1 MATRRGSGDDGAAAV
16 RPRPI
21 SASRR
26 FPSPSLLKENS
37 NPRRSTSRSNPSSLK
52 TLPRGRSSSPSDLSR
67 ASSQKPTRDPTPKLT
82 TQKSKLSTSNA
93 QKLKLSTTTTIS
105 QEPNDGS
112 SNNSNAKYPSRLHEK
127 LAFLEGKVKRIA
139 SDIKKTKEML
149 DMNNPDASKVILSD
163 IQDKISG
170 IEKAMVH
177 VVSNKDSE
185 GDTHEEDK
193 KLVQGSILKNEEL
206 EARLFPHQKLLRER
220 TVVAESVKDK
230 HCLEK
235 EKVLSP
241 VEDNSVAV
249 EFLAFIDKVN
259 AGEEVKEKGGG
270 NGGFSDP
277 RNGID
282 TMLTANEKLE
292 EFDDQENK
300 EGAVVE
306 EMDEAFN
313 FRLNEIGNKVACGG
327 WFVAEGEA
335 VLLTHHDGSCSYYDI
350 ANCEEKAVYMPP
362 AEVSPNIWRDCW
374 VIRAPGSDG
383 CSGRFVVAASAGNT
397 MDSGFCSWDFY
408 TKEVRAL
415 QVDAGTTSSR
425 IALRPLPNNVVQ
437 RRNSTSGIVAAEAKQ
452 CWYRPCGPLI
462 ISTASSQK
470 AVKVFDVRD
479 GEQIMK
485 WDVEKPV
492 LAMDYCS
499 PLQWRNRG
507 KIVVAEAESISL
519 WDVNSLTPQSLFSI
533 PLDGRKVSALHVNNT
548 DAELGGGVRKRM
560 SSSEAEGNEGVFCT
574 SDSINVMDF
583 RQKSG
588 VGLRISKVGVNVQ
601 SVFCRGD
608 SVFIGCSNTSS
619 MGKKQSTMLQQFS
632 LRRQGLFTTYPL
644 PESNAHSHH
653 AAISQVWGNSD
664 FAMGVCGQGLFVF
677 DAVKDDALRVLNTD
691 HSSAQSFREVIGP
704 DDMYCP
710 SFDYLGSRA
719 LLISRDRPAMWR
731 HLIV

>member
-26 FPSPSLLKENS
+26 FPSPSFLKENS
-37 NPRRSTSRSNPSSLK
+37 NPRRSTSRSNPSLK

-67 ASSQKPTRDPTPKLT
+67 ASAQKPTRDPTPKLT
-82 TQKSKLSTSNA
+82 TQRSKLSTSNA
-93 QKLKLSTTTTIS
+93 QKLKTSTTTTIS

-177 VVSNKDSE
+177 VVPNKDGE

-220 TVVAESVKDK
+220 TMVAESGKDK
-230 HCLEK
+230 HYLEK

-270 NGGFSDP
+270 NGGCSDP

-519 WDVNSLTPQSLFSI
+519 WDVNSLTPQALLSI

-560 SSSEAEGNEGVFCT
+560 SSSDAEGNEGVFCT
-574 SDSINVMDF
+574 SDSINIMDF